1 MSEGL
6 TLTLAFATGLFG
18 ALHCLGMCSGIAGGL
33 FVRYRFGSRVLP
45 VLQFHAA
52 RILVYSLL
60 GVAGAAIGRVL
71 VQTGIVGKTQGVLM
85 MAAGVVIVAIGL
97 DLLGLFGRRR
107 QGPSP
112 THTDGTGVV
121 LSDGAPPARPWLP
134 ALAGAFNGFV
144 PCSLVFSVAV
154 KAAATADPLR
164 AAGLMTAF
172 GLGTLPTMGL
182 VSLTG
187 MMIGAKARGLFA
199 RLAAAAVVVLG
210 LWTLYEGAVFFDIM
224 RGLGNW

>member
-1 MSEGL
+1 MTQGL

-18 ALHCLGMCSGIAGGL
+18 ALHCLGMCSGIAGGI
-33 FVRYRFGSRVLP
+33 FVHRAFGSRVLP

-60 GVAGAAIGRVL
+60 GVAGATLGRVL
-71 VQTGIVGKTQGVLM
+71 VQTGLVGKAQGVLM
-85 MAAGVVIVAIGL
+85 MAAGALIVAMGL

-107 QGPSP
+107 EVPSRTP
-112 THTDGTGVV
+112 TRGSEVM

-134 ALAGAFNGFV
+134 VLAGAVNGFV

-187 MMIGAKARGLFA
+187 MMIGAKLRGLFA
-199 RLAAAAVVVLG
+199 RLAAAGVVVLG

>member
-112 THTDGTGVV
+112 TPTEGTGVV
-121 LSDGAPPARPWLP
+121 LSDGAPPARLQRRLP
-134 ALAGAFNGFV
+134 
-144 PCSLVFSVAV
+144 
-154 KAAATADPLR
+154 
-164 AAGLMTAF
+164 GLSRS
-172 GLGTLPTMGL
+172 P
-182 VSLTG
+182 
-187 MMIGAKARGLFA
+187 
-199 RLAAAAVVVLG
+199 
-210 LWTLYEGAVFFDIM
+210 E
-224 RGLGNW
+224 